1 MAVRSQLTSP
11 SPQEHRFKSQAAG
24 DVSPGRAVG
33 LAPFGS
39 LLPACWSCSGWY
51 LKRRSSQTLMS
62 LSRFPPRAHHTV
74 SKYGSAA
81 PGVARCI
88 SPAARPRGES
98 EARREGRPTRGPHE
112 GNTQGFTGHR
122 GAAAA
127 SGAAANSAFRAGP
140 RTRSVG
146 CTCRAAPLGGGENFN
161 LGKTRGQ
168 SARGA
173 GAGGGATGAERRR
186 SHGCGRLGRRRCGVR
201 CAGEGYVCSR
211 EQQSTRTRHT
221 RGRLRNTTP
230 RNASARRT
238 RTRHTQRSGVTQR
251 NTPLPETNS

>member
-1 MAVRSQLTSP
+1 
-11 SPQEHRFKSQAAG
+11 
-24 DVSPGRAVG
+24 
-33 LAPFGS
+33 
-39 LLPACWSCSGWY
+39 
-51 LKRRSSQTLMS
+51 MS
-62 LSRFPPRAHHTV
+62 LSRFPPPRSPHRLKVRFRCPRCRPLHFTRGGPA
-74 SKYGSAA
+74 G
-81 PGVARCI
+81 GVGRK
-88 SPAARPRGES
+88 RDERG
-98 EARREGRPTRGPHE
+98 GPHE
-112 GNTQGFTGHR
+112 DHTRGTHR
-122 GAAAA
+122 GSQAT
-127 SGAAANSAFRAGP
+127 GVR
-140 RTRSVG
+140 RL
-146 CTCRAAPLGGGENFN
+146 RAARLQIPLSARVLAPAPSGVLVGRARPWALGRGGEK
-161 LGKTRGQ
+161 LREITRGQ

-251 NTPLPETNS
+251 NTPLPETNPQ